1 MKKNSYGILFV
12 ALLCAG
18 LVIAC
23 VPMPVFSGDEQTQ
36 VVNLITGDLETIEVK
51 NLTRL
56 SVTDPEVADVSDAK
70 PDRVLILAKK
80 PGQTA
85 IFVWDDDG
93 KRAITV
99 RVAGEDL
106 KALKERIQNVIAKA
120 DIKGVSVEAAPTE
133 GKVVLSGAVTKADK
147 TVLEKFTDP
156 YAGNIINLT
165 KEEASDD
172 LVQVDMQITELNTTL
187 NKNIGF
193 EWTNTDAAADS
204 RAIALKY
211 PETLPSMS
219 GHVKDFF
226 KIGHFNR
233 TSAIMAVVNALVQ
246 EGKGRILSN
255 PRLVVVS
262 GKEASFLV
270 GGEIPIRTTT
280 TSASGGSTQENIQF
294 KQYGV
299 NLTITP
305 AVRNGKV
312 DVLLKVEIRDIDKAN
327 KVGADVAFLTR
338 EAQTQLYLDNG
349 QTIVLAGLIKH
360 NDGDSVKRV
369 PFLSSIPIVGALFRN
384 RSTPTPNTD
393 TELVVTLTPTI
404 LKGKKYA
411 VQEAA
416 YPSKA
421 ANDFQGEINARF
433 EKTPLNFGAPAVNPP
448 LPAGSV
454 IPVTGITSYIR
465 SVQMKISQAIAYP
478 YEAMQKNWQ
487 GTVKLRLRIAKDGSL
502 SEATVAEPS
511 GHDVFDR
518 DALNTAKTA
527 APFPAFPP
535 DMTGNDLVVT
545 VPIVYSQ
552 GSVLSKGA
560 DTTIAA
566 AR

>member
-1 MKKNSYGILFV
+1 MKKNSFGILLG
-12 ALLCAG
+12 ALLWTG
-18 LVIAC
+18 WMLAC
-23 VPMPVFSGDEQTQ
+23 VPVSLFAGDEQTQ
-36 VVNLITGDLETIEVK
+36 NIDMIIGDLQTVEVR

-56 SVTDPEVADVSDAK
+56 SVTDPAVADVSDAK
-70 PDRVLILAKK
+70 PDKVLILAKK
-80 PGQTA
+80 SGQTA

-106 KALKERIQNVIAKA
+106 KALKERISNVLAKA
-120 DIKGVSVEAAPTE
+120 GIKGVTVEENPME
-133 GKVVLSGAVTKADK
+133 GKIVLSGALTKADK
-147 TVLEKFTDP
+147 AVLEKFTDP
-156 YAGNIINLT
+156 YAANVINLT

-193 EWTNTDAAADS
+193 EWTNDDAATDS

-211 PETLPSMS
+211 NESLPDTD

-226 KIGHFNR
+226 KIGNFNR
-233 TSAIMAVVNALVQ
+233 TSAIMSVVNALVQ
-246 EGKGRILSN
+246 EGKGRVLSN

-280 TSASGGSTQENIQF
+280 TSSAGSTQENIQF

-305 AVRNGKV
+305 AVRDGKV
-312 DVLLKVEIRDIDKAN
+312 DVLLKVDIRDIDKAN
-327 KVGADVAFLTR
+327 KVGNDVAFLTR

-369 PFLSSIPIVGALFRN
+369 PFLSSIPVVGMLFRN
-384 RSTPTPNTD
+384 RSTPTVNTD
-393 TELVVTLTPTI
+393 TELVITLTPTI
-404 LKGKKYA
+404 LKDKKYA
-411 VQEAA
+411 TQETV

-421 ANDFQGEINARF
+421 LHNFQSETNARF
-433 EKTPLNFGAPAVNPP
+433 DKRPLNFGANPP
-448 LPAGSV
+448 PPSAGPV
-454 IPVTGITSYIR
+454 VVPVTGMAAYVR
-465 SVQMKISQAIAYP
+465 LVQMKISQTITYP
-478 YEAMQKNWQ
+478 HEAMQKNWQ

-502 SEATVAEPS
+502 SEAVVVEPS
-511 GHDVFDR
+511 GHDVFDQ
-518 DALNTAKTA
+518 DALNTAKIA
-527 APFPAFPP
+527 APFTAFPP
-535 DMTGNDLVVT
+535 DMAGNDLVVT

-552 GSVLSKGA
+552 SSVAPSPS
-560 DTTIAA
+560 
-566 AR
+566 

>member
-1 MKKNSYGILFV
+1 MKKNF
-12 ALLCAG
+12 LCAG

-23 VPMPVFSGDEQTQ
+23 LAMPVFAGDEQTQ
-36 VVNLITGDLETIEVK
+36 NIDMITGDLQTIEVK
-51 NLTRL
+51 NLTRV
-56 SVTDPEVADVSDAK
+56 SVTDPAVADVSDAK
-70 PDRVLILAKK
+70 PDKVLILAKK
-80 PGQTA
+80 SGQTA

-120 DIKGVSVEAAPTE
+120 DIKGVNVEENPME
-133 GKVVLSGAVTKADK
+133 GKIVLSGAVTKADK
-147 TVLEKFTDP
+147 AVLEKFTDP

-193 EWTNTDAAADS
+193 EWTNDDAATDS
-204 RAIALKY
+204 RAVALKY
-211 PETLPSMS
+211 NESLPTAT
-219 GHVKDFF
+219 GRVKDFF
-226 KIGHFNR
+226 RIGDFNR
-233 TSAIMAVVNALVQ
+233 TSAIMSVVNALVQ

-280 TSASGGSTQENIQF
+280 TSSSGGTTQENIQF
-294 KQYGV
+294 KQYGI

-305 AVRNGKV
+305 AVRDGKV

-369 PFLSSIPIVGALFRN
+369 PFLSRIPIVGALFRN
-384 RSTPTPNTD
+384 RSTPTANTD
-393 TELVVTLTPTI
+393 TELVIMLTPTI
-404 LKGKKYA
+404 LKDKKYA
-411 VQEAA
+411 AQETV

-421 ANDFQGEINARF
+421 AHDFQNETNARF
-433 EKTPLNFGAPAVNPP
+433 DKTPLNFGAPA
-448 LPAGSV
+448 LPAKAPAV
-454 IPVTGITSYIR
+454 VVPVTGMAAYVR
-465 SVQMKISQAIAYP
+465 LVQMKISQAITYP
-478 YEAMQKNWQ
+478 HEAIQNNWQ
-487 GTVKLRLRIAKDGSL
+487 GTVRLRLRIAKDGSL
-502 SEATVAEPS
+502 SEATVVEPS
-511 GHDVFDR
+511 GHDVFDQ
-518 DALNTAKTA
+518 DALNTAKIA
-527 APFPAFPP
+527 APFTAFPP
-535 DMTGNDLVVT
+535 DMSGNDLVVT

-552 GSVLSKGA
+552 AGVAPSPS
-560 DTTIAA
+560 
-566 AR
+566 